1 MQILLDTHI
10 LIWFAKGIDK
20 LSPKAKTTIENLSN
34 QRFVSIVSLW
44 EIVIKSSL
52 NKIELKQSFKE
63 IYYFLTNNDIELLP
77 VSVAHLDILLTL
89 PVYHKDPFDRL
100 LIAQAITE
108 NLTLISA
115 DQHFNGY
122 NINLLQ

>member
-1 MQILLDTHI
+1 M
-10 LIWFAKGIDK
+10 
-20 LSPKAKTTIENLSN
+20 
-34 QRFVSIVSLW
+34 
-44 EIVIKSSL
+44 

-63 IYYFLTNNDIELLP
+63 INHFLTDNDIELLP
-77 VSVAHLDILLTL
+77 VNVAHLDILLTL
-89 PVYHKDPFDRL
+89 PFHHKDPFDRL

-115 DQHFNGY
+115 DQHFNSY